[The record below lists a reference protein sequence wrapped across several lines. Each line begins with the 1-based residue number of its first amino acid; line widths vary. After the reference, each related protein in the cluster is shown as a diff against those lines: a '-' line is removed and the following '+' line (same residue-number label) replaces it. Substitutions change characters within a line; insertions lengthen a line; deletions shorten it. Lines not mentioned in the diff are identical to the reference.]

1 MQKKLSQAPKAAK
14 SDRESL
20 RNQLFELEK
29 KGTILENECAMSR
42 DAMLR
47 LPSLEARVA
56 ESIQSNEEK
65 VMYIGNNS

>member
-1 MQKKLSQAPKAAK
+1 MTGSLFASNYLGQK
-14 SDRESL
+14 
-20 RNQLFELEK
+20 K

-42 DAMLR
+42 DAMQR

-65 VMYIGNNS
+65 DMYIGNNS